1 MVKKGFPHFGI
12 SQSGAFIADLKN
24 YNLPDFILTLIA
36 KECDSDLLERGRI
49 DDRLTSMND
58 ASLELLHRVF
68 VDCDEDKAGKYGQ
81 FRFYSY
87 VSSMYHKSE
96 ILINDT
102 IPGKSGKNHK
112 IPIAVKMNGMYI
124 AIGFNKAKGGSV
136 TKKDVN
142 KFYLVAT
149 DVKNGEHGTQLIDA
163 VLGSSVGFKGEAIVE
178 LEKLSKTGQ
187 KDPENKLNFKTA
199 NFENRIYSVTKCWFE
214 STNFFFFTYL
224 RYGLYLKRPPA
235 SIILL
240 IRSGNGFMAY
250 VWFFVRFFISFLLVS
265 ISSSS
270 FSEMLAYVFSS
281 ISIGSK

>member
-24 YNLPDFILTLIA
+24 YNLPDFILSLIA

-58 ASLELLHRVF
+58 ASLETLHRVF
-68 VDCDEDKAGKYGQ
+68 VDCDEDEAGKFGQ
-81 FRFYSY
+81 FRFFSY

-136 TKKDVN
+136 TKRDVN
-142 KFYLVAT
+142 KFYLIAI

-163 VLGSSVGFKGEAIVE
+163 VYGSSVGFKGEAIVE
-178 LEKLSKTGQ
+178 LEKLSDAGQ

-199 NFENRIYSVTKCWFE
+199 NFENRIYSVTKC
-214 STNFFFFTYL
+214 
-224 RYGLYLKRPPA
+224 
-235 SIILL
+235 
-240 IRSGNGFMAY
+240 
-250 VWFFVRFFISFLLVS
+250 
-265 ISSSS
+265 
-270 FSEMLAYVFSS
+270 
-281 ISIGSK
+281 

>member
-1 MVKKGFPHFGI
+1 LEIKKGFPHFGI

-102 IPGKSGKNHK
+102 IPGKTGKNHK

-124 AIGFNKAKGGSV
+124 AIGFNKARGGSV

-142 KFYLVAT
+142 KFFLIAT

-178 LEKLSKTGQ
+178 LENLSKMEQ
-187 KDPENKLNFKTA
+187 KDLGNKLNFKTA
-199 NFENRIYSVTKCWFE
+199 NFENRIYSVTKC
-214 STNFFFFTYL
+214 
-224 RYGLYLKRPPA
+224 
-235 SIILL
+235 
-240 IRSGNGFMAY
+240 
-250 VWFFVRFFISFLLVS
+250 
-265 ISSSS
+265 
-270 FSEMLAYVFSS
+270 
-281 ISIGSK
+281 